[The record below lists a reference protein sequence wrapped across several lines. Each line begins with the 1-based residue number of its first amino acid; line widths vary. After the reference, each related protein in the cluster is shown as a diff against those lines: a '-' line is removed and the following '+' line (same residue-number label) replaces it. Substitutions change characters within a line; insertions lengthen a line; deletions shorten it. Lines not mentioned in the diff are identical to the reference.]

1 MSFEAPLRGFVMR
14 IEEAQEMMRRIY
26 LERDR
31 ACGLHGTLNR
41 TIEEMEELTEALL
54 EDYSS
59 EAVEEE
65 MADVFA
71 WLCSLANLMEVDITS
86 AFFTKYTDVCSKCKQ
101 SPCVCPE

>member
-1 MSFEAPLRGFVMR
+1 MR

-31 ACGLHGTLNR
+31 ARGLYGTLDR
-41 TIEEMEELTEALL
+41 TIEEMDELKEALL
-54 EDYSS
+54 GGYSLES
-59 EAVEEE
+59 VEEE

-71 WLCSLANLMEVDITS
+71 WLCSLANLVEVDIAS
-86 AFFTKYTDVCSKCKQ
+86 AFFAKYTNVCSKCKK